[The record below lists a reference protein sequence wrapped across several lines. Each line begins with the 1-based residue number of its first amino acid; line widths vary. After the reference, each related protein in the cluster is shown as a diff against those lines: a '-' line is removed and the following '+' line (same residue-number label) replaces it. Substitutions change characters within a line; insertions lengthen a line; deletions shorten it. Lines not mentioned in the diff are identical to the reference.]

1 MIPKLGGQDITRL
14 RYPAPTYAEGY
25 ALRGAATSTTISATV
40 APAARRSR
48 VLDPSGDEVTPA
60 IEVLSYAELRAGVES
75 TGTPPDRLTIG
86 SETYEI
92 VTATRMPP
100 FYGQPQH
107 WVASAVLIG
116 ALSAEPSGTDHPAH
130 EEHPVHPTHP

>member
-1 MIPKLGGQDITRL
+1 MNRLGDQSITRL

-60 IEVLSYAELRAGVES
+60 IELLSYAELRAANEAA
-75 TGTPPDRLTIG
+75 GTPPDRLTVG
-86 SETYEI
+86 GETYEI
-92 VTATRMPP
+92 VTSTRMPP
-100 FYGQPQH
+100 FCGEPQH
-107 WVASAVLIG
+107 WVASAVLVG
-116 ALSAEPSGTDHPAH
+116 ALPAEPDGADHPAH
-130 EEHPVHPTHP
+130 PEHPEHPAHP